1 MFERLSVM
9 LMKEFIQLKRD
20 RWAMFRLIV
29 PLLVQLFAFGYAAT
43 FTVSHV
49 STAILDLDQSSLSR
63 ALISHFTATSIFDVV
78 DVATDQREITRD
90 LDDGTATLAIVIHSG
105 FAADFDNGREA
116 PLQLIVDGTNSNTA
130 LIALGYASQIVSIF
144 QSDQNARIIPASA
157 GAGAPQRGERAGDP
171 AAPGTV
177 TLSLEDQP
185 WFNPGLNDRW
195 FFIPG
200 IIGTLILVQIV
211 GLTAFAIVRERE
223 VGTLEQ
229 ILVSPIRPFEF
240 ILGKTIPFFLI
251 GLADVA
257 LIGIVGVLWFG
268 VPFVGNPFLMLLG
281 AAFFLL
287 GVLGLGLLLSTFSR
301 TQQQAFALNFFLL
314 NPFFILSGFA
324 FPIAA
329 MPPFL
334 QWFTYLN
341 PLRYFLVVIRALFLK
356 GVGFADLW
364 PDFLA
369 MFLLGAGALAIS
381 VMRFNKSLD

>member
-1 MFERLSVM
+1 MLGRLRVM
-9 LMKEFIQLKRD
+9 LMKEFLELRRD
-20 RWAMFRLIV
+20 RWAMFRLVV

-90 LDDGTATLAIVIHSG
+90 LNEGTAALAIVIHSG
-105 FAADFDNGREA
+105 FAADFNNGREA
-116 PLQLIVDGTNSNTA
+116 PLQVIVDGTNSNTA

-144 QSDQNARIIPASA
+144 ESDETTRVLPASV
-157 GAGAPQRGERAGDP
+157 G

-200 IIGTLILVQIV
+200 IIGTLVLVQIV
-211 GLTAFAIVRERE
+211 GLTAFAVVRERE

-229 ILVSPIRPFEF
+229 ILVSPISSFEF

-257 LIGIVGVLWFG
+257 LIGVVGVVWFG
-268 VPFVGNPFLMLLG
+268 VPFIGNPFLMLLG
-281 AAFFLL
+281 ASLFLL

-356 GVGFADLW
+356 GIGFSDLW

-381 VMRFNKSLD
+381 MMRFSKSLD